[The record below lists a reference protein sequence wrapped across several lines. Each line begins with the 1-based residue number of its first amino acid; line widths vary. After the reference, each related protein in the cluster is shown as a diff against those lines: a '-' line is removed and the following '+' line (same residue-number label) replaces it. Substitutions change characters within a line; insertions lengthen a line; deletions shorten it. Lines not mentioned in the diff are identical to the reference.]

1 LWILG
6 FPNAAG
12 LKLEEQ
18 NLGMLDVRLAVE
30 WTRDNIANFGGDP
43 ERITL
48 WGQSSGAMAA
58 DYYNFQYTKDPIVSS
73 FIMHSGTA
81 TLNFLS
87 PDPEYTNFTFVAKQF
102 GCAFPTPTEE
112 LACMRKVDAADII
125 LFSKYYMQNATQPSI
140 AFVPIVD
147 EVTLFSNYTARA
159 LAGNSSQKPALIGNT
174 DNEGSSFALPYNQT
188 YGPGQD
194 AADAIT
200 VGLFM
205 CPTIQT
211 SLDRYASNA
220 STFRFL
226 YAGNFSTISPQ
237 WWEGAYHT
245 SDIPMIFGTYA
256 LSRGPGTEF
265 QKQVSEKMQKYWV
278 AFAEDPVNGLP
289 KLGWGS
295 YQGGVGEGVMFG
307 HDGEVAQPIAEGR
320 LDQPCDG
327 FVPNGLPPPPR

>member
-1 LWILG
+1 
-6 FPNAAG
+6 
-12 LKLEEQ
+12 
-18 NLGMLDVRLAVE
+18 MLDVRLAVE

-43 ERITL
+43 DRITL

-58 DYYNFQYTKDPIVSS
+58 DYYNFQYTEDPIVSS

-81 TLNFLS
+81 TLNFLF
-87 PDPEYTNFTFVAKQF
+87 PDPAYTNFTFVAKQF
-102 GCAFPTPTEE
+102 GCALPTPIEE
-112 LACMRKVDAADII
+112 LECMRKVDAADII

-147 EVTLFSNYTARA
+147 EHTLFSNYTARA
-159 LAGNSSQKPALIGNT
+159 LTGNFSRRPALIGNT
-174 DNEGSSFALPYNQT
+174 DNEGSSFSLPYNQT
-188 YGPGQD
+188 NGPGQD
-194 AADAIT
+194 AADSVT

-220 STFRFL
+220 TTFRYL

-237 WWEGAYHT
+237 WWEGAYHS
-245 SDIPMIFGTYA
+245 SDIPMVFGTYA

-265 QKQVSEKMQKYWV
+265 QKQVSEKMQEYWL

-289 KLGWGS
+289 KLGWDS
-295 YQGGVGEGVMFG
+295 YQGGAGEGFMFG
-307 HDGEVAQPIAEGR
+307 YEDQAVQPIVESR